1 MIDSKIRLYIQRPNI
16 HNLLYGLL
24 LIFYLP
30 TFVTRI
36 VDIPY
41 WGIVCYATILL
52 CDIVFLARI
61 GKLSRPILY
70 TLVLFGYF
78 LLITVFER
86 VEDTWECLLRTFLA
100 VSFSIYME
108 YIFKRF
114 GGKRAVCILMCAF
127 EVFLYINLLF
137 MLLYPNGMYQVIT
150 NGIYEEVVRVEF
162 GAARTQRRV
171 LWLLGHQTMLIR
183 FTLPAICIAILYS
196 YYKKGK
202 LKLDI
207 RSMMLIFACVVETI
221 IANSAANYLILAL
234 FIGLFLFFHFKGRI
248 RNGLVYFGI
257 IVVYLFI
264 ILISDGFDIFSILS
278 AGLGRNVSFSTR
290 IPIWINTISAWL
302 QKPIFGWGYID
313 ETSDA
318 IRQILSAGNPH
329 SSYFWALFE
338 GGIIGLILLIWYMQF
353 YSRRIRGYW
362 KKIPTEVVYAAF
374 VCLLVCM
381 VSDDHIFRSPFY
393 LVIFSLA
400 YHVPQ
405 LALTVQEK

>member
-1 MIDSKIRLYIQRPNI
+1 MIDSKIRLYSQRPNI

-207 RSMMLIFACVVETI
+207 RSMMLIFACVV
-221 IANSAANYLILAL
+221 
-234 FIGLFLFFHFKGRI
+234 
-248 RNGLVYFGI
+248 
-257 IVVYLFI
+257 
-264 ILISDGFDIFSILS
+264 
-278 AGLGRNVSFSTR
+278 
-290 IPIWINTISAWL
+290 
-302 QKPIFGWGYID
+302 
-313 ETSDA
+313 
-318 IRQILSAGNPH
+318 
-329 SSYFWALFE
+329 
-338 GGIIGLILLIWYMQF
+338 
-353 YSRRIRGYW
+353 
-362 KKIPTEVVYAAF
+362 
-374 VCLLVCM
+374 
-381 VSDDHIFRSPFY
+381 
-393 LVIFSLA
+393 
-400 YHVPQ
+400 
-405 LALTVQEK
+405 